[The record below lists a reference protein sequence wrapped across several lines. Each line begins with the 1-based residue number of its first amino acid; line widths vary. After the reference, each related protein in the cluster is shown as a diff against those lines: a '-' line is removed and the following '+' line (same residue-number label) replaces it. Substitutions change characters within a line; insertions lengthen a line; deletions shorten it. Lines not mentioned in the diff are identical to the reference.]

1 MRAASL
7 RQAIEWVNATGYGL
21 TSGLQSLDEREQEAW
36 RDGIKAG
43 NLYLNRPT
51 TGAIVLRQPFGGMG
65 KSAFGPG
72 IKAGGP
78 NYLIPFM
85 RFSDAPG
92 GAVAPPADPTLVGL
106 LQAAAVAGV
115 DADQCAQLSR
125 AFASY
130 ERWMRDEFG
139 RAHETA
145 RLVGED
151 NLRRYLP
158 VDRMVVR
165 IADGDTDFDTLARI
179 GAALCAGTQLAVS
192 APPGR
197 NPPALAAARSVL
209 DRPGIP
215 TRFVTQSDAE
225 LAAAI
230 AAGEVERIRYASS
243 ARVPA
248 AIYSAAASTLVYL
261 ARTPVLAHGRI
272 ELLWYFREQS
282 VSHAYHRYGNLG
294 ARAAEP
300 REPVA

>member
-1 MRAASL
+1 
-7 RQAIEWVNATGYGL
+7 
-21 TSGLQSLDEREQEAW
+21 
-36 RDGIKAG
+36 
-43 NLYLNRPT
+43 
-51 TGAIVLRQPFGGMG
+51 
-65 KSAFGPG
+65 
-72 IKAGGP
+72 
-78 NYLIPFM
+78 
-85 RFSDAPG
+85 
-92 GAVAPPADPTLVGL
+92 
-106 LQAAAVAGV
+106 
-115 DADQCAQLSR
+115 
-125 AFASY
+125 
-130 ERWMRDEFG
+130 
-139 RAHETA
+139 
-145 RLVGED
+145 
-151 NLRRYLP
+151 
-158 VDRMVVR
+158 MVVR

-192 APPGR
+192 TPPGR
-197 NPPALAAARSVL
+197 NPPALTAARSVL

-243 ARVPA
+243 ACVPA